1 MAGDGLMSPTAYAD
15 ELLRAVGDRLD
26 GSPLVLTLDIDG
38 TISPIAPT
46 PEQAIVPIETRDA
59 IRRLVRMPDVH
70 VALVTGRSVSDARR
84 MIMVEG
90 AWILGNHGL
99 EISGPNVP
107 LTAAPAAQPY
117 VETMAKARAMLAP
130 LIRATPGAFIED
142 KRLTLSVHYRL
153 ARPDQALALVA
164 LAHDVARVLGLR
176 ATDGRRV
183 VDLRPLVDIDKGT
196 AVLDL
201 ADRVGALLDTASLL
215 YAGDDST
222 DEDAFVAL
230 STRAPRAVTVRVEAE
245 EDEQPADTAAEFRI
259 AGSGEVGRLLR
270 LLLERKEALR

>member
-1 MAGDGLMSPTAYAD
+1 MAGDGLMSRTAYAD

-26 GSPLVLTLDIDG
+26 GVPLVLTLDIDG
-38 TISPIAPT
+38 TIAPIAPT

-59 IRRLVRMPDVH
+59 IRRLVRMRDVH
-70 VALVTGRSVSDARR
+70 VALVTGRSVSDAHR

-90 AWILGNHGL
+90 AWVLGNHGL
-99 EISGPNVP
+99 EISGPDLP
-107 LTAAPAAQPY
+107 PTAAPAAQPFQ
-117 VETMAKARAMLAP
+117 ETMVKARAMLAP
-130 LIRATPGAFIED
+130 LVRATAGAFVED

-153 ARPDQALALVA
+153 ARPDQAKALVA

-196 AVLDL
+196 AVLDF
-201 ADRVGALLDTASLL
+201 ADRVGALVETASLL
-215 YAGDDST
+215 CAGDDTT

-230 STRAPRAVTVRVEAE
+230 TTRAPRAVTVRVEGE
-245 EDEQPADTAAEFRI
+245 DDEQRTDTAAEFRI
-259 AGSGEVGRLLR
+259 AGPAELGRLLR
-270 LLLERKEALR
+270 LLLERRETLS

>member
-1 MAGDGLMSPTAYAD
+1 MAGDGLMSPAGYAD

-26 GSPLVLTLDIDG
+26 GNPLVLTLDIDG

-59 IRRLVRMPDVH
+59 IRRLIRMPDVH
-70 VALVTGRSVSDARR
+70 VALVTGRSVSDALR

-90 AWILGNHGL
+90 AWVVGNHGL
-99 EISGPNVP
+99 EISGPGLLSTP
-107 LTAAPAAQPY
+107 ATAAQPF
-117 VETMAKARAMLAP
+117 VETMAKARTMLAP
-130 LIRATPGAFIED
+130 LVRATPGAFVED

-153 ARPDQALALVA
+153 ARPDQARALVA

-201 ADRVGALLDTASLL
+201 ADRFGALLDTASLL
-215 YAGDDST
+215 YAGDDTT

-230 STRAPRAVTVRVEAE
+230 STRAPRAVTVRVEGE
-245 EDEQPADTAAEFRI
+245 EDEQSADTAAEFRI
-259 AGSGEVGRLLR
+259 AGPIELGRLLR
-270 LLLERKEALR
+270 LLLERREALS